1 MSRHESAREC
11 WLEKENG
18 LGSQIEGLQEEK
30 KALETEMNILKAQL
44 EESKTDLETQ
54 MNMNNQQLTKVLP

>member
-1 MSRHESAREC
+1 
-11 WLEKENG
+11 
-18 LGSQIEGLQEEK
+18 
-30 KALETEMNILKAQL
+30 MNILKAQL